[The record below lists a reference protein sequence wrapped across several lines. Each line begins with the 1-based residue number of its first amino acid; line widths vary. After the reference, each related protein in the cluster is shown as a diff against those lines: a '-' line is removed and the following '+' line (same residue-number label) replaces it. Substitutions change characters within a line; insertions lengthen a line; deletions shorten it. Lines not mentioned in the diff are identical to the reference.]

1 MTESERMVAEQ
12 IQRRGVTSTRVLE
25 AMRKIPRHEFVPQ
38 SRRSQ
43 AYRDEPLPIGRGQ
56 TISQPYIVA
65 YMTELLRIGRTDRI
79 LEVGTGSGYQT
90 AVLAELAGRVF
101 SIELIDVLSL
111 SASKLLGDLGYANV
125 EFRIGDG
132 ALGWPEHAP
141 FDGIIVTAAASCV
154 PSALVEQLGPEGRM
168 VVPVGEPFEIQDLVL
183 VSKEGGRVSSRNLL
197 QVRFVPLRDGG
208 GLNR

>member
-1 MTESERMVAEQ
+1 MTESERMVADQ
-12 IQRRGVTSTRVLE
+12 ILRRGVTSSRVLD
-25 AMRKIPRHEFVPQ
+25 AMRKIRRHEFVPE
-38 SRRSQ
+38 SLRSQ
-43 AYRDEPLPIGRGQ
+43 AYGDGPLPIGRGQ

-65 YMTELLRIGRTDRI
+65 YMTELLRVGRTDRI

-90 AVLAELAGRVF
+90 AVLAELAERVF
-101 SIELIDVLSL
+101 SVELIDVLSL
-111 SASKLLGDLGYANV
+111 SASRLLGELGYGNI

-141 FDGIIVTAAASCV
+141 FDGIIVTAAASRV
-154 PSALVEQLGPEGRM
+154 PPALVEQLGPEGRM

-183 VSKEGGRVSSRNLL
+183 VKKEGGRISSRSQL
-197 QVRFVPLRDGG
+197 QVRFVPLREGE